1 MGTEVTLDI
10 NGNMIDWSKN
20 GIELHHGPLFQEPD
34 RVELPAYPDE
44 DESDIYRK
52 TLRRS
57 LGAVLPRLQLMGI
70 RLEVVCRDYE
80 LLAAEWRE
88 TQEFIGKGDGDREPL
103 VPLSFDEFLGFIRD
117 HPIASL
123 DGTQNWDID
132 SCTRERNKG
141 RFHSSSL
148 ITRIPRDSYN
158 EPDPHSEQSYFV
170 QVVNVLGPYATL
182 RLLAECS
189 DNLKL
194 PVEWC
199 YAPLVNS
206 GWIKP
211 EVVRTGP
218 TRQQR
223 TLVATEGSSDVHIL
237 SHALRLLR
245 PEVAD
250 FFQFIDISQRHPFSG
265 IGSLINF
272 AEGLAKIDVQN
283 QIVFLFD
290 NDAEGVDAAQRV
302 RQFILPDN
310 MRVLVLPDLEEF
322 RKFDTQGPDGIRTA
336 DINGRAVAIECYLDL
351 RRADRPPALVQWTT
365 LKKEPDVYQGAL
377 RYKEKYTRLFLR
389 QTAETIRNG
398 SYDISKLAR
407 VLDLLIEECSSLAAN
422 ATHVVGRG

>member
-20 GIELHHGPLFQEPD
+20 GIGLHHGPLFQEPD
-34 RVELPAYPDE
+34 RVELPADPDE
-44 DESDIYRK
+44 DKSDIYRK

-70 RLEVVCRDYE
+70 RLEVVRRDYE
-80 LLAAEWRE
+80 LLATEWQE
-88 TQEFIGKGDGDREPL
+88 TQEFIVEGDSDRQPL
-103 VPLSFDEFLGFIRD
+103 APLPFDQFLDFIRA

-123 DGTQNWDID
+123 DGAEDWSIEPNA
-132 SCTRERNKG
+132 RKRNEG
-141 RFHSSSL
+141 RFHGSTL
-148 ITRIPRDSYN
+148 IPRIPRDNYN

-170 QVVNVLGPYATL
+170 QIVNLLGPYATL
-182 RLLAECS
+182 RLLAECP
-189 DNLKL
+189 DNLTL
-194 PVEWC
+194 PVEWG

-206 GWIKP
+206 GWIDP
-211 EVVRTGP
+211 EAVHTGT
-218 TRQQR
+218 TRHQR

-237 SHALRLLR
+237 SHALSLLR

-265 IGSLINF
+265 IGSLVNF

-302 RQFILPDN
+302 RQFTLPDN

-322 RKFDTQGPDGIRTA
+322 RRFSTQGPDGVRTS
-336 DINGRAVAIECYLDL
+336 DINGRAAAMECYLDL
-351 RRADRPPALVQWTT
+351 RRADRPPAQVQWTA
-365 LKKEPDVYQGAL
+365 LKTAPDVYQGAL
-377 RYKEKYTRLFLR
+377 QYKDQYTKLFLR
-389 QTAETIRNG
+389 QTAETIRDG
-398 SYDISKLAR
+398 SYDISKLER
-407 VLDLLIEECSSLAAN
+407 VLDVLIEECSSLAAN
-422 ATHVVGRG
+422 ATLVGG